1 MTMQEVADR
10 LSQLEQE
17 SGNLNPADVVEDARD
32 PASPL
37 HDFFE
42 WDDDVAAQQWR
53 LSQARLLIRRVKI
66 QVTVRDIPM
75 DVARYVRNP
84 DEPGT
89 YSDIVRV
96 RGDEDRSRRTVIDE
110 MNRVAKAAKRARAL
124 AAVLGTVE
132 QVEEIIRLAEIVV
145 RQAQITDAAVG
156 AG

>member
-1 MTMQEVADR
+1 
-10 LSQLEQE
+10 
-17 SGNLNPADVVEDARD
+17 
-32 PASPL
+32 L

-42 WDDDVAAQQWR
+42 WDDNQAAHQWR

-75 DVARYVRNP
+75 DVARYVRNL

-96 RGDEDRSRRTVIDE
+96 RSDAERSRRTVIDE
-110 MNRVAKAAKRARAL
+110 MHRVAQAAKRARTL

-132 QVEEIIRLAEIVV
+132 QVDEIIRLAEIVV
-145 RQAQITDAAVG
+145 QQTRITDTAAG
-156 AG
+156 TG